1 MIYKPYLVLEL
12 DTDAYNR
19 PKVTNARVVKNKPTL
34 FSREIGFAL
43 EIDIPDVFFNR
54 TAPVVKIELPKD
66 LFVTPDPEIAVSI
79 TSKAVAEALK
89 LDVKTVEDGLT
100 TMLKEKVE
108 EQ

>member
-12 DTDAYNR
+12 DTDYYDK
-19 PKVTNARVVKNKPTL
+19 PKVTSAKVVKNKPVLMT
-34 FSREIGFAL
+34 REIGFAL

-79 TSKAVAEALK
+79 TAKSVAEALR

-100 TMLKEKVE
+100 QMLKDRVE
-108 EQ
+108 E